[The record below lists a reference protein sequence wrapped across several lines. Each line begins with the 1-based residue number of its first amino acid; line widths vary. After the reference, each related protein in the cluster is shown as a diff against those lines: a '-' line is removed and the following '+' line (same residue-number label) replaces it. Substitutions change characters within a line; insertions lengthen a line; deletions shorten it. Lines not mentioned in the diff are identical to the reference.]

1 MVLAQQNYFGKY
13 IVEEMSKKM
22 PVWLRKMAYYVRTL
36 WEMIDA
42 LGAYY
47 VRTLWEMIDALG
59 SYYVRTL
66 WEMIDAL
73 GP

>member
-1 MVLAQQNYFGKY
+1 LGD
-13 IVEEMSKKM
+13 
-22 PVWLRKMAYYVRTL
+22 
-36 WEMIDA
+36 DA

-66 WEMIDAL
+66 WEMIDDAL